1 MNRKVTVM
9 DNPGMQ
15 MGSEVALSLGILAVL
30 IIILIPLPTTLLDM
44 LLIFSISSSIIILL
58 IALYTVKP
66 LDLSI
71 FPSILLVITL
81 FRLSLNVASTKLIL
95 LHGNEGPFAAGKVI
109 KSFGN
114 VVVGGNYVVGFVI
127 FIILVVINFIVIT
140 KGAARIAEV
149 AARFTLD
156 AMPGKQMSIDADL
169 NAGLIDENEAR
180 ERRALITK
188 EADFYGAMDG
198 ASKFVRGDA
207 IAGIFITLV
216 NIIGGLIIGVFQKK
230 MGLGEAAQNY
240 TLLTIGDGLVS
251 QIPALIVST
260 AAGIQ
265 VTKASSQGS
274 IGGEFA
280 KQIFLEPDAIIMASG
295 IIFLL
300 GLVPGFPHL
309 TFIIFSVMVAFLG
322 YLTKKMEKVNLSKE
336 EVKKTTP
343 ETESIESLPP
353 LDILELEIGYGL
365 ISLVDPEQSGE
376 LLERIKALRRQ
387 FALEM
392 GIIIPK
398 VHIIDNLKLKSGE
411 YVIVIK
417 GIERA
422 RGEIMIGH
430 YLAIETGEIK
440 EKIQGIKTK
449 EPVFGLPALWISEKE
464 KEKAQVSGYTVV
476 DPSTIIATHLSEI
489 IKSYAHELLTR
500 QEVQNILDSV
510 SRQYPKL
517 VEELTPSILPLG
529 SIQKVLKNLLKE
541 RVSIRDSLTI
551 LETLAD
557 YGINIKDPDLLT
569 EYVRTAISASIVKP
583 YLTDNTLRVLITDQD
598 VEEIIKKSMEDNAFL
613 TPEIMQKI
621 LTCIK
626 DTINATPTLP
636 HPIILCSPHVRMP
649 LKKLTLQSMPQLV
662 VLSTNEI
669 PPNVKINIEKRVS
682 LKHVN

>member
-1 MNRKVTVM
+1 
-9 DNPGMQ
+9 
-15 MGSEVALSLGILAVL
+15 
-30 IIILIPLPTTLLDM
+30 
-44 LLIFSISSSIIILL
+44 
-58 IALYTVKP
+58 
-66 LDLSI
+66 
-71 FPSILLVITL
+71 
-81 FRLSLNVASTKLIL
+81 
-95 LHGNEGPFAAGKVI
+95 
-109 KSFGN
+109 
-114 VVVGGNYVVGFVI
+114 
-127 FIILVVINFIVIT
+127 
-140 KGAARIAEV
+140 
-149 AARFTLD
+149 
-156 AMPGKQMSIDADL
+156 
-169 NAGLIDENEAR
+169 
-180 ERRALITK
+180 
-188 EADFYGAMDG
+188 
-198 ASKFVRGDA
+198 
-207 IAGIFITLV
+207 
-216 NIIGGLIIGVFQKK
+216 
-230 MGLGEAAQNY
+230 
-240 TLLTIGDGLVS
+240 
-251 QIPALIVST
+251 
-260 AAGIQ
+260 
-265 VTKASSQGS
+265 
-274 IGGEFA
+274 
-280 KQIFLEPDAIIMASG
+280 
-295 IIFLL
+295 
-300 GLVPGFPHL
+300 
-309 TFIIFSVMVAFLG
+309 MVAFLG
-322 YLTKKMEKVNLSKE
+322 YLAKKMEKVNLTKQ

-598 VEEIIKKSMEDNAFL
+598 IEEIIKKSMEDNAFL

-636 HPIILCSPHVRMP
+636 HPIILCSPDIRMF
-649 LKKLTLQSMPQLV
+649 LKKLTQQSMPQLV

-669 PPNVKINIEKRVS
+669 PPNVKIKIERRMS